1 MSGKAQDKTLDAI
14 CVLTFKGRI
23 CIPRVGDLI
32 HKLLKESLD
41 SRNEDISEFMAKC
54 HNCQQVKY
62 DPQMPS
68 GLLQRMPILEWKLEI
83 IDTDFVVGIPKTV
96 GKFDSIWLVVDRLIK
111 SVNFIP
117 VRIDYNAQQLAKVY
131 VNIK

>member
-1 MSGKAQDKTLDAI
+1 
-14 CVLTFKGRI
+14 
-23 CIPRVGDLI
+23 
-32 HKLLKESLD
+32 
-41 SRNEDISEFMAKC
+41 MAKC